1 LAQPPDREDRGN
13 PDHGK
18 RLILAHDNSSALPP
32 GATIG
37 ILGGGQLG
45 RMLALD
51 AARLGFKIHIY
62 CPDTGPAFDVA
73 AAHTQAAY
81 EDEQALIRFAA
92 EVDLVTYEFENVPA
106 RTAEILAQAKPLYPD
121 VRALATTQDRLAEKT
136 FLRGRRIAI
145 ADFADVNKV
154 ADLEAALVQ
163 IGRPAV
169 LKTRRFG
176 YDGKGQTMIREDTD
190 LEAAFAA
197 IGGQPA
203 VLEAFVPFDR
213 EVSVVAARGRNGEF
227 AAYDVTENRHEN
239 HILRTSTVPS
249 ALSAE
254 TSADAF
260 AMAKNIA
267 DALDYVGVIGVE
279 MFVVQEGGRERI
291 LVNELAP
298 RVHNSGHW
306 TQDGAETSQFEQHI
320 RAIAGW
326 PLGSARRLGR
336 AEMTNL
342 LGDEA
347 HAWQGLAATPGVH
360 IHLYGKGTAR
370 PGRKMGHV
378 NRVTPEN

>member
-1 LAQPPDREDRGN
+1 MTKD
-13 PDHGK
+13 
-18 RLILAHDNSSALPP
+18 ISSALRP

-51 AARLGFKIHIY
+51 AARLGLKVHVY

-81 EDEQALIRFAA
+81 EDEAALARFA
-92 EVDLVTYEFENVPA
+92 EQVDLVTYEFENVPA
-106 RTAEILAQAKPLYPD
+106 RTAEVIAQHRPLYPD
-121 VRALATTQDRLAEKT
+121 ARALATTQDRLAEKT
-136 FLRGRRIAI
+136 FLRDLGVPL
-145 ADFADVNKV
+145 ADFAEVNSA
-154 ADLEAALVQ
+154 ADLEAAVAKL
-163 IGRPAV
+163 GRPAV

-176 YDGKGQTMIREDTD
+176 YDGKGQTMIRDGVD
-190 LEAAFAA
+190 LAAAFDI

-203 VLEAFVPFDR
+203 VLEAFVPFER
-213 EVSVVAARGRNGEF
+213 EVSVVAARGRDGEIKAF
-227 AAYDVTENRHEN
+227 DVTENRHEN
-239 HILRTSTVPS
+239 HILRTSTVPA
-249 ALSAE
+249 ALSA
-254 TSADAF
+254 DAAKD
-260 AMAKNIA
+260 AMATAGKIVA
-267 DALDYVGVIGVE
+267 ALDYVGVIGVE
-279 MFVVQEGGRERI
+279 MFVVPDGGRERV

-326 PLGSARRLGR
+326 PLGSPRRLGR

-342 LGDEA
+342 LGEEA
-347 HAWQGLAATPGVH
+347 HSWPGLAAEPGTR
-360 IHLYGKGTAR
+360 IHLYGKAAAR

-378 NRVTPEN
+378 NRVKPD

>member
-1 LAQPPDREDRGN
+1 
-13 PDHGK
+13 
-18 RLILAHDNSSALPP
+18 
-32 GATIG
+32 
-37 ILGGGQLG
+37 
-45 RMLALD
+45 
-51 AARLGFKIHIY
+51 
-62 CPDTGPAFDVA
+62 
-73 AAHTQAAY
+73 
-81 EDEQALIRFAA
+81 
-92 EVDLVTYEFENVPA
+92 
-106 RTAEILAQAKPLYPD
+106 
-121 VRALATTQDRLAEKT
+121 
-136 FLRGRRIAI
+136 
-145 ADFADVNKV
+145 V

-163 IGRPAV
+163 IGRPSV

-176 YDGKGQTMIREDTD
+176 YDGKGQAMIREETD

-197 IGGQPA
+197 IGGQPG

-254 TSADAF
+254 TQADAF
-260 AMAKNIA
+260 AMAKKIA

-279 MFVVQEGGRERI
+279 MFVVREGGRELL

-326 PLGSARRLGR
+326 PLGSAKRLGR

-347 HAWQGLAATPGVH
+347 QAWQGLAATPGVR
-360 IHLYGKGTAR
+360 IHLYGKGAAR